1 MMKKI
6 LVPTD
11 LSDLGEYAY
20 NIAYRISQNTGAE
33 IHLLSIIPAP
43 VGAIF
48 TPEGE
53 LLADEG
59 VDLNALENE
68 RKQTTETLERF
79 QKSNKGI
86 HSYKVLIGAVN
97 EEIIRLIKSDG
108 FDLLVMG
115 THGASGFQ
123 ELTIGSHAEY
133 MVRNAPIPV
142 ISLKC
147 DRSSYEINDLL
158 FACEFST
165 KKKINLFALHELA
178 DAFNA
183 KIHFLKINTAANFQ
197 TSRLIKDNMIKFANL
212 HDMDVSK
219 IDMHIYCDDS
229 IEKGI
234 QHFSADTGIDFL
246 VIATHQRKGLT
257 RLFNSSISEDIVNH
271 NNQPIMTFPI

>member
-1 MMKKI
+1 MKKI

-11 LSDLGEYAY
+11 LSDLGDYAF
-20 NIAYRISQNTGAE
+20 NIARRISQNTGAE
-33 IHLLSIIPAP
+33 VHLLSIMPAP

-59 VDLNALENE
+59 IDLKTFEAEKSQITEALE
-68 RKQTTETLERF
+68 KFKET
-79 QKSNKGI
+79 
-86 HSYKVLIGAVN
+86 HSGVYSSRVLVGAVN
-97 EEIIRLIKSDG
+97 EEIMRVLKEES

-115 THGASGFQ
+115 THGAKGFQ

-147 DRSSYEINDLL
+147 DRSAYDINDLL
-158 FACEFST
+158 FACEFSS
-165 KKKINLFALHELA
+165 KEKINISALHELA
-178 DAFNA
+178 DAFKA
-183 KIHFLKINTAANFQ
+183 KIHFLKINTSSNFES
-197 TSRLIKDNMIKFANL
+197 TRTINEKMIKFANE
-212 HDMDVSK
+212 HDMDLNK
-219 IDMHIYCDDS
+219 IQMHIYCDES

-246 VIATHQRKGLT
+246 VIATHQRKGFS
-257 RLFNSSISEDIVNH
+257 RIFNSSISEDLVNH